1 MGNGGTELSRLTAVL
16 KKETTRVPTMT
27 FLDPSAMSNTPLL
40 DRLQAMADGS
50 QSNMLLPSTRFTLF
64 ALTAIVAGAALA
76 FVT

>member
-1 MGNGGTELSRLTAVL
+1 MGNGGTELSGLIAVV
-16 KKETTRVPTMT
+16 KKETTSVPAMT
-27 FLDPSAMSNTPLL
+27 FLDPSAMSNTSLF